1 MTTEIK
7 TAASV
12 TPTVPTVAPKAAK
25 ATKPRKA
32 AKAKATPKAPK
43 LVLAKSRRKSKEDG
57 PVAFVHDYL
66 DEHPKLRRSEAIA
79 ALEEEGIAYYTART
93 QFQVWFADRK
103 AAKAKRGKGKAA
115 KAKSATPAATV
126 AA

>member
-1 MTTEIK
+1 MSTTENK

-12 TPTVPTVAPKAAK
+12 TPTVPTAAPKVAK
-25 ATKPRKA
+25 TRKPRKEP
-32 AKAKATPKAPK
+32 KAKAASKAPK

-57 PVAFVHDYL
+57 PVGFVHEYL

-93 QFQVWFADRK
+93 QFQVWFAARK
-103 AAKAKRGKGKAA
+103 ASKVKRKGKSKGKAKAKPVAE
-115 KAKSATPAATV
+115 V